1 MVDKNSAYWIQ
12 RANSLWSI
20 IEESNFDPAK
30 VLELLVD
37 SGNEIAGMDLNQED
51 PAESVAYAKNLV
63 NVWHNIFLRID
74 FREAAHDPDN
84 KH

>member
-1 MVDKNSAYWIQ
+1 MVDENSAYWIQ

-20 IEESNFDPAK
+20 IEESNFDPGK
-30 VLELLVD
+30 ILELLVD
-37 SGNEIAGMDLNQED
+37 SGNEIAGMDLSQED
-51 PAESVAYAKNLV
+51 PAEPVAYAKNLI